1 MSTPIEFMSTGEILK
16 ELKNRH
22 DEMVFVGYQS
32 QTKDKDSYTV
42 IAKGT
47 MHGTLGLIEFVR
59 QAAESVD
66 PEE

>member
-22 DEMVFVGYQS
+22 DEMIFVGYQS
-32 QTKDKDSYTV
+32 KTKDEDSYTLV
-42 IAKGT
+42 AKGT

-66 PEE
+66 PSE